1 MCPRCGQNAPLVY
14 RGVTATC
21 AACGA
26 PRPPLTGKSLQL
38 VGQPSRV
45 GGVVARVLGWLVL
58 CGGMLLAM
66 GVGVGAQLL
75 FPGGFVGALL
85 GVPIAIVA
93 LLLGVTLIRGGG
105 RLHQSGASAERDARV
120 QAIAALAS
128 HRGGAVTALDVSAAL
143 EMPRGKAE
151 ALLDALAREDFERVT
166 VDVDANGA
174 VLYRFDTSARV
185 RVDPEV
191 ARSPNRAEWERL
203 EAVAEAEKQAR
214 SRTQR

>member
-1 MCPRCGQNAPLVY
+1 
-14 RGVTATC
+14 
-21 AACGA
+21 
-26 PRPPLTGKSLQL
+26 
-38 VGQPSRV
+38 
-45 GGVVARVLGWLVL
+45 
-58 CGGMLLAM
+58 MLLAM

-85 GVPIAIVA
+85 GVPIAIIA
-93 LLLGVTLIRGGG
+93 LVLGVTLIRGGG
-105 RLHQSGASAERDARV
+105 KLHQSGASAERDARV

-128 HRGGAVTALDVSAAL
+128 HRGDVSAAL
-143 EMPRGKAE
+143 EMPRGEAE

-174 VLYRFDTSARV
+174 VLYRFNTSARV

-203 EAVAEAEKQAR
+203 EAAVEAEKQAR